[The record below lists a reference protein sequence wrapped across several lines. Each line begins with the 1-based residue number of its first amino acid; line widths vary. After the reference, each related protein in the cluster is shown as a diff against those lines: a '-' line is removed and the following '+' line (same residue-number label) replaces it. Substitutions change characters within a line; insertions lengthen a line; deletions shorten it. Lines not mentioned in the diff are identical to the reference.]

1 MKTTRKLLYL
11 FLAVSFIFTAC
22 KKEEGCTDSTAT
34 NYNTDAEEDD
44 GSCIYETIVTGTIT
58 ELDAQ
63 GTVIMNP
70 PPAPPTITGDYTKFS
85 FSEGVIASFKSFFR
99 DSMTRS

>member
-22 KKEEGCTDSTAT
+22 KKEEGCTDSTAI

-70 PPAPPTITGDYTKFS
+70 PPAPTRTPYDVAIIPT
-85 FSEGVIASFKSFFR
+85 VRNAAS
-99 DSMTRS
+99 